1 MSDALPDRYDAHYSL
16 AADQPD
22 TDGDGL
28 TDGYD
33 LVRLGAGVLAA
44 DAAR

>member
-1 MSDALPDRYDAHYSL
+1 MPDALPDRYDVDYRL
-16 AADQPD
+16 APDQPD

-33 LVRLGAGVLAA
+33 LVRLGASVLAA